1 MTDSIY
7 DSKVGLATL
16 AKYADMYGLS
26 ETSGVEIEEYSPKIS
41 DTDPVRSAIGQGT
54 NNFTTAQLAR
64 YVTTIAN
71 RGTCYNLTL
80 ISKVTDSNNHLLYEN
95 DATVRNTIEEIT
107 DSEWNAIQ
115 LGMKRVVEGKAYFNE
130 LDVTA
135 AGKTGTAQESKSRA
149 NHALFVCFAPYEKPE
164 IAIATRIA
172 FGYSSDYAAQTTK
185 DALAFYYGKDDDEDI
200 LTGTASNIQTGTVS
214 GD

>member
-1 MTDSIY
+1 MPKRTVEELLESAKTLLGENTSDEA
-7 DSKVGLATL
+7 LAF
-16 AKYADMYGLS
+16 
-26 ETSGVEIEEYSPKIS
+26 IE
-41 DTDPVRSAIGQGT
+41 D
-54 NNFTTAQLAR
+54 
-64 YVTTIAN
+64 
-71 RGTCYNLTL
+71 
-80 ISKVTDSNNHLLYEN
+80 
-95 DATVRNTIEEIT
+95 IT